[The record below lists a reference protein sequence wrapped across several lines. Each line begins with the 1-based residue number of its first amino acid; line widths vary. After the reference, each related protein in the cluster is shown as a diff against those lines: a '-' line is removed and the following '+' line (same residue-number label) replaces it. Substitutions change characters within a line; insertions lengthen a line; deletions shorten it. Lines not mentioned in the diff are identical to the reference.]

1 MTADPALE
9 ADVVGH
15 VDASA
20 RAGAD
25 GAEQAVPAGED
36 ASGEIGDSGGR
47 HRRTV
52 PAGPRDPAAPRSPR
66 AWAMVVRRSRGVSL
80 VADGRPP
87 HCDPAPRPSPRHTA
101 PGKRKLFKHPGRVA
115 VVVVA
120 LLVVLNLGIIL
131 LNKSDTSPGG
141 SNPLP
146 SAVQTVSPEPG
157 AIAGPIDTISVDL
170 DDRLTGVLLVRTGG
184 AFVEIPEDQL
194 DRVPELGQISFRP
207 GPGKEITKFPAGQ
220 NDVVVL
226 YWSKTRVGGR
236 PDHPASYAWSFQVK
250 A

>member
-1 MTADPALE
+1 MADTPE
-9 ADVVGH
+9 
-15 VDASA
+15 
-20 RAGAD
+20 
-25 GAEQAVPAGED
+25 
-36 ASGEIGDSGGR
+36 
-47 HRRTV
+47 
-52 PAGPRDPAAPRSPR
+52 
-66 AWAMVVRRSRGVSL
+66 
-80 VADGRPP
+80 
-87 HCDPAPRPSPRHTA
+87 RPSPAPLTSAAA

-115 VVVVA
+115 IVVVA
-120 LLVVLNLGIIL
+120 LLVVLNLGIVL
-131 LNKSDTSPGG
+131 LDNSDTSTAVR
-141 SNPLP
+141 NPLP

-207 GPGKEITKFPAGQ
+207 GPGKEIAKFPAGQ

-236 PDHPASYAWSFQVK
+236 PDRPASYSWSFQVK